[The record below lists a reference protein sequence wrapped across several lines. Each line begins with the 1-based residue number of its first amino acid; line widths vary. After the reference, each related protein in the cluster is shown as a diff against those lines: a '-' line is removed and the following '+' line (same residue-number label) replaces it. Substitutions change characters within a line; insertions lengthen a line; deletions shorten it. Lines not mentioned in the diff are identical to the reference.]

1 MNMADTLQH
10 VNLKVMDLKQCQ
22 RIYKG
27 RGSKISNQSQLCA
40 GGKEGQDSCVGD
52 SGSALMAYDN
62 KPGEFFATWKL
73 VGIVSF
79 GPRKCGTESIPGV
92 YSRVRHYID
101 WIKDAINS

>member
-1 MNMADTLQH
+1 MADTLQH